1 MRKLFT
7 SESVTEGHPDK
18 LCDQIADAILDAI
31 LRKKS
36 DARVACE
43 VFATTGAVFI
53 MGEVSSGGLDGIDIE
68 SIVRQTIR
76 EIGYSDHRFGFDAD
90 SVAVITSLHGQSS
103 DIAQGVIKALEV
115 RGSKKQELGAGD
127 QGMVFGYA
135 ADETDELM
143 PLPIYLA
150 HALTKKLASVRKTGV
165 IPYLGP
171 DGKAQVSVEYDD
183 DKPVRVDTVVVSA
196 QHLPEISHDTI
207 EKDVIEQVVHAVIPE
222 SLIDEQTK
230 YLVNPTGRF
239 VIGGPQGDT
248 GLTGR
253 KIVVDTYG
261 GFARH
266 GGGAFSGKDPTK
278 VDRSA
283 AYAARYVAKNLV
295 AAGIAHRCEIQIAYA
310 IGVAQPVSV
319 SINTFGTGAISDEK
333 ILKLIDEHFD
343 LRPSS
348 IIKGLGL
355 RKPIYRQTA
364 SYGHFG
370 RKDLQLPW
378 EWTDKV
384 TVLRNALEKMDD

>member
-1 MRKLFT
+1 MRKLFA

-31 LRKKS
+31 IRKKPE
-36 DARVACE
+36 ARVACE
-43 VFATTGAVFI
+43 VFATTGVVFI
-53 MGEVSSGGLDGIDIE
+53 MGEVSDGGMNGIDIE
-68 SIVRQTIR
+68 AIARDTIR
-76 EIGYSDHRFGFDAD
+76 EIGYSDYRFGFDAD
-90 SVAVITSLHGQSS
+90 TVAVITSIHGQSP
-103 DIAQGVIKALEV
+103 DIAQGVSKALEV

-135 ADETDELM
+135 SDETDELM

-150 HALTKKLASVRKTGV
+150 HALTKRLAYVRKNGIV
-165 IPYLGP
+165 PYLGP
-171 DGKAQVSVEYDD
+171 DGKAQVSVEYEDN
-183 DKPVRVDTVVVSA
+183 KPVRVDTVVIST
-196 QHLPEISHDTI
+196 QHLPEAAHDTI
-207 EKDVIEQVVHAVIPE
+207 EKDMLEHVIQAVIPKE
-222 SLIDEQTK
+222 LIDGHTK
-230 YLVNPTGRF
+230 YLINPTGRF

-283 AYAARYVAKNLV
+283 SYAARYVAKNLV
-295 AAGIAHRCEIQIAYA
+295 AAGIAHQCEIQIAYA

-319 SINTFGTGAISDEK
+319 SVNTFGTGIISDEA
-333 ILKLIDEHFD
+333 ILKLIDKYFD

-348 IIKGLGL
+348 IINGLGL
-355 RKPIYRQTA
+355 RKPIYKPTA
-364 SYGHFG
+364 AYGHFG

-384 TVLRNALEKMDD
+384 TVLRNALAEMQK

>member
-31 LRKKS
+31 LRKQS
-36 DARVACE
+36 DSRVACE
-43 VFATTGAVFI
+43 VFATTGVVFI
-53 MGEVSSGGLDGIDIE
+53 MGEVSAGSLNGIDIE
-68 SIVRQTIR
+68 KIARDTIR
-76 EIGYSDHRFGFDAD
+76 EIGYNDHRFGFDAD
-90 SVAVITSLHGQSS
+90 TVAIITSIHGQSP
-103 DIAQGVIKALEV
+103 DIAQGVTRALEV
-115 RGSKKQELGAGD
+115 RDSKKQELGAGD

-135 ADETDELM
+135 SDETDELM
-143 PLPIYLA
+143 PMPIYLA
-150 HALTKKLASVRKTGV
+150 HALTRRMAFVRKNG
-165 IPYLGP
+165 IISYLGP
-171 DGKAQVSVEYDD
+171 DGKAQVSVEYED
-183 DKPVRVDTVVVSA
+183 DKPVRVDTVVIST
-196 QHLPEISHDTI
+196 QHLPEVAHDTI
-207 EKDVIEQVVHAVIPE
+207 EKDMIEQVIRVVIPE
-222 SLIDEQTK
+222 TLIDEHTK

-283 AYAARYVAKNLV
+283 AYAARYVAKNIV

-310 IGVAQPVSV
+310 IGVAQPVSISV
-319 SINTFGTGAISDEK
+319 DTFGTGTIPEEQ
-333 ILKLIDEHFD
+333 ILHLITKYFD

-348 IIKGLGL
+348 IINGLGL
-355 RKPIYRQTA
+355 RKPIYKPTA
-364 SYGHFG
+364 AYGHFG

-378 EWTDKV
+378 EWTDKAA
-384 TVLRNALEKMDD
+384 VLRNAIKETN

>member
-43 VFATTGAVFI
+43 VFATTGVVFI

-68 SIVRQTIR
+68 SIARQTIR
-76 EIGYSDHRFGFDAD
+76 EIGYSDYRFGFDAD
-90 SVAVITSLHGQSS
+90 SVAVITSIHGQSP
-103 DIAQGVIKALEV
+103 DIAQGVTKALEV

-143 PLPIYLA
+143 PLPVYLA
-150 HALTKKLASVRKTGV
+150 HALTKKLASVRKNGA

-222 SLIDEQTK
+222 SFIDEQTK

-310 IGVAQPVSV
+310 IGVARPVSV
-319 SINTFGTGAISDEK
+319 MVDTFGTGIVSSSDIEAAVSK
-333 ILKLIDEHFD
+333 VFD
-343 LRPSS
+343 LRPGA
-348 IIKGLGL
+348 IIDELDL
-355 RKPIYRQTA
+355 RRPIYRKTA
-364 SYGHFG
+364 AYGHFG
-370 RKDLQLPW
+370 RELPEFTW
-378 EWTDKV
+378 EKTDKAEE
-384 TVLRNALEKMDD
+384 LKAACGIA